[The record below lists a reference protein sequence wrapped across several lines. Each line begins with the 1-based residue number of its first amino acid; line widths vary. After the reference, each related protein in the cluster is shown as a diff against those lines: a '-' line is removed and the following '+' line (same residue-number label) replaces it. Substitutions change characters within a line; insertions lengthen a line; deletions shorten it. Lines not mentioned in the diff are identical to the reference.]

1 MFHTSRFQLKEI
13 TKVYRFGVHMQHWE
27 RNEATQ
33 DHFIAYKLYGRT
45 THESAGQIW
54 EFSKDMVMIANRT
67 DLYHVTQHE
76 FATEGSRGGCIAI
89 HFTTVAPFDI
99 HLSTYD
105 CSAYPQIKGLFF
117 RILDAWNQSKASK
130 NLAAEYACISHFYA
144 IFSWLATLVEDKG
157 KKQIQDQRIALAK
170 EYLDRNFANSALA
183 ISDAASSANLS
194 QRRLNELFLE
204 KYHETPGRYLL
215 RVRMRKA
222 AELLRRTQ
230 LSVSEIAVLAGYA
243 NASYFI
249 RVFHREMGLPP
260 AAYRNRIRQK

>member
-1 MFHTSRFQLKEI
+1 MKPLRI
-13 TKVYRFGVHMQHWE
+13 TLLPINYM
-27 RNEATQ
+27 A
-33 DHFIAYKLYGRT
+33 AL

-117 RILDAWNQSKASK
+117 RILDAWNQSRASK

-144 IFSWLATLVEDKG
+144 IFRGLLLWWKTRG
-157 KKQIQDQRIALAK
+157 KSKSKTNALRSPKNIWIGILPTARWQFQMPPVAQI
-170 EYLDRNFANSALA
+170 
-183 ISDAASSANLS
+183 
-194 QRRLNELFLE
+194 
-204 KYHETPGRYLL
+204 
-215 RVRMRKA
+215 
-222 AELLRRTQ
+222 
-230 LSVSEIAVLAGYA
+230 
-243 NASYFI
+243 
-249 RVFHREMGLPP
+249 
-260 AAYRNRIRQK
+260 